1 MSKTK
6 IITIEGID
14 GSGKTVQFELLTK
27 GLQDRGFTVQKRA
40 YPVYDAFFG
49 EQVGRFLSCSEGV
62 SASTVDQKSMALW
75 FAMDRFMDF
84 RNYRDGEAD
93 FLLINRYVLSNAVY
107 QSIRERDI
115 SEPGSDNSAFA
126 DWVFRLEYD
135 VLGLP
140 RPTLNLFFDVDTE
153 CAGKNVDKKGF
164 RDYIGSGRDVYREE
178 CGHSSPRKSQ
188 IPRNVRTFF
197 RHGHHSVHRKR
208 CDASSGNDFKR
219 GFRAAARTRAHLT
232 HPCFF

>member
-115 SEPGSDNSAFA
+115 SEPGSYNSAFA

-164 RDYIGSGRDVYREE
+164 RDYIGTRVLSRRVRAFKPAQEPNTAK
-178 CGHSSPRKSQ
+178 CPNVFPTLSSFRAPKT
-188 IPRNVRTFF
+188 VRCFL
-197 RHGHHSVHRKR
+197 RKR
-208 CDASSGNDFKR
+208 YQMRFSSCCANAGSSDTPMLF
-219 GFRAAARTRAHLT
+219 
-232 HPCFF
+232 

>member
-115 SEPGSDNSAFA
+115 SEPDSNNSAFA

-153 CAGKNVDKKGF
+153 CARARAK
-164 RDYIGSGRDVYREE
+164 YREM
-178 CGHSSPRKSQ
+178 SKRFSDTVI
-188 IPRNVRTFF
+188 IPCTENGAMLPPETISNAVFELL
-197 RHGHHSVHRKR
+197 RKR
-208 CDASSGNDFKR
+208 G
-219 GFRAAARTRAHLT
+219 LI
-232 HPCFF
+232 

>member
-93 FLLINRYVLSNAVY
+93 FLLINRSLS
-107 QSIRERDI
+107 EH
-115 SEPGSDNSAFA
+115 
-126 DWVFRLEYD
+126 
-135 VLGLP
+135 
-140 RPTLNLFFDVDTE
+140 T
-153 CAGKNVDKKGF
+153 
-164 RDYIGSGRDVYREE
+164 
-178 CGHSSPRKSQ
+178 
-188 IPRNVRTFF
+188 RT
-197 RHGHHSVHRKR
+197 
-208 CDASSGNDFKR
+208 
-219 GFRAAARTRAHLT
+219 
-232 HPCFF
+232 